1 MIKCLTYIAKR
12 QCQRSLIFKFS
23 NVVIIQW
30 YISTSWCEVEYS
42 VREPTWSLCIYLC
55 LLIWIKHILSK
66 ILLTQLKS
74 DIGLLYEVIDL
85 SDFLKTAVTLAGFQN
100 DGKHIF
106 LKDKLNS
113 LQSGRQIVFSF
124 AITIRWLISSGPDA
138 FWGSRQE
145 IIKCHLCPV
154 QVWSILLLKIQM
166 LIIFIRLLMKNT
178 ARTNHYLSG
187 QRIWWITS
195 GIQQKYVIHRRNIL

>member
-1 MIKCLTYIAKR
+1 
-12 QCQRSLIFKFS
+12 
-23 NVVIIQW
+23 
-30 YISTSWCEVEYS
+30 
-42 VREPTWSLCIYLC
+42 
-55 LLIWIKHILSK
+55 
-66 ILLTQLKS
+66 
-74 DIGLLYEVIDL
+74 VIDL

-106 LKDKLNS
+106 LRDKLNS
-113 LQSGRQIVFSF
+113 LQSGRQIVYSL

-138 FWGSRQE
+138 FCGSRQE
-145 IIKCHLCPV
+145 IIKYQLCPV

-195 GIQQKYVIHRRNIL
+195 GIEQIYVIHRRNILLVKCNWIMSLEKKSNYLDSCCNTSLVWKIEKKHKSNKQNGSQNK